1 MPKLNF
7 LPFFSFIDSTLKQ
20 IYAIIMFMI
29 LNFQMW
35 FCLILT
41 EINKFWSY
49 KKAQFIRTTMKI
61 LNKNGNLVFMPSS
74 RFYWAS
80 EGLQPQA
87 SGNAKAYS
95 FCKSGRAFLEHPDTG
110 GHSFESWTYYKI
122 KNSNIQIQEAPV

>member
-1 MPKLNF
+1 MSINGGQST
-7 LPFFSFIDSTLKQ
+7 FFELFT
-20 IYAIIMFMI
+20 
-29 LNFQMW
+29 W
-35 FCLILT
+35 FWWFVPAVLT

-49 KKAQFIRTTMKI
+49 KKSSIYQDNYENFEQKWEFGFYA
-61 LNKNGNLVFMPSS
+61 SS
-74 RFYWAS
+74 RFDWAS

-95 FCKSGRAFLEHPDTG
+95 FCKSWRAFLEHPDTG